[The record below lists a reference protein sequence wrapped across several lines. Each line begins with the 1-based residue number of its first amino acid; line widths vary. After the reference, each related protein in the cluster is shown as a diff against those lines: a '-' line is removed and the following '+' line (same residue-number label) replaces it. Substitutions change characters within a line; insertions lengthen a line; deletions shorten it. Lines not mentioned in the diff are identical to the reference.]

1 MDQTQT
7 APHDKCASQGP
18 KSPVPKS
25 SAPKPH
31 AYAAIDLGTNNCRML
46 VARPYGDGF
55 RVVDSFSRIVRL
67 GEGVAAHGRLSD
79 AAIKRTLN
87 ALKVCNAK
95 IKSIGAKRVRS
106 IATEACR
113 RAENGPEFL
122 TRVKAEAELDLETI
136 SAEEEASLTLAGCS
150 PLLNKNRPN
159 ALLFDIGGGSTEVV
173 WIDTSNPQAPKTI
186 DVISLPHGV
195 VTLTESFLGRTDY
208 GQSYEAIV
216 TLIDEGLKAFDQR
229 HSIFEAVANGQV
241 QMLGTS
247 GTVTTLGALHL
258 NLARYDRSRID
269 GLDLHFDH
277 IHSIIRHLG
286 SLSPAERVQNPCIGP
301 KRSDLIMSGCAVLDA
316 VCRRWPV
323 GSLVVADRGIREGI
337 LLSLMALDGI
347 YIKRS
352 PHEGSGCRT

>member
-1 MDQTQT
+1 MSPPDN
-7 APHDKCASQGP
+7 ASQH
-18 KSPVPKS
+18 
-25 SAPKPH
+25 APPH

-67 GEGVAAHGRLSD
+67 GEGIAAEGRLSE

-87 ALKVCNAK
+87 ALKICNAK
-95 IKSIGAKRVRS
+95 INSIGAKRVRS

-122 TRVKAEAELDLETI
+122 DRVKNEAGLDLETI
-136 SAEEEASLTLAGCS
+136 SAHEEANLTLAGCQ
-150 PLLNKNRPN
+150 PLLNKDRPH
-159 ALLFDIGGGSTEVV
+159 ALVFDIGGGSTEVL
-173 WIDTSNPQAPKTI
+173 WIDTSNPLEPKAV

-195 VTLTESFLGRTDY
+195 VTLTEDFSGRTSH
-208 GQSYEAIV
+208 GESYEEIV
-216 TLIDEGLKAFDQR
+216 DLIDRGLAEFDRRNGISQ
-229 HSIFEAVANGQV
+229 AVTAGHV

-258 NLARYDRSRID
+258 NLDRYDRSIVD
-269 GLDLHFDH
+269 GLDLDFDH
-277 IHSIIRHLG
+277 INVVVRHLG
-286 SLSPAERVQNPCIGP
+286 SLNTEDRMQNPCIGP
-301 KRSDLIMSGCAVLDA
+301 KRSDLIMAGCAVLDA
-316 VCRRWPV
+316 VCQRWPV

-347 YIKRS
+347 HIQRS
-352 PHEGSGCRT
+352 PHEGSGCHP